1 MLPQGQ
7 NTLRPNIYWVT
18 VCNQF
23 KKFAHVLIKVK
34 PSGLATPN
42 LDNHPQILNGLA
54 YRYPLICAKARYK
67 QKVR

>member
-1 MLPQGQ
+1 LLPQGQ
-7 NTLRPNIYWVT
+7 NTLRFNIYWVT

-23 KKFAHVLIKVK
+23 KKFAPVLIKVK

-54 YRYPLICAKARYK
+54 YRYPLICAKARY
-67 QKVR
+67 R